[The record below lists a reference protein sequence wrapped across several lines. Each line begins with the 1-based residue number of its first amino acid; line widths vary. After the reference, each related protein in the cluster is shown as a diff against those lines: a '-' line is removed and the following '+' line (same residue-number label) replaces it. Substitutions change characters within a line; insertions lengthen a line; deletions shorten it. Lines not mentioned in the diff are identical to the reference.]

1 MNIAQ
6 ESPQLGNNAVRL
18 LQKCRTKPV
27 HGSYL
32 KTSSGLLSNLK
43 FLRLNGSLSSADSTT
58 PDGNEKT
65 SFPAI
70 GSEENL
76 KAGPPLL
83 AAAVGNAFGVE
94 GASKDAPDWV
104 DEGKVKPPGLPAL
117 ELIGF
122 QDVTYGFVSTLAGAP
137 ITGGIMVDIDLGVII
152 SENTT

>member
-1 MNIAQ
+1 MNIYQ
-6 ESPQLGNNAVRL
+6 TSPQLGNNAVRL

-32 KTSSGLLSNLK
+32 KTRSGLLSNLK

-83 AAAVGNAFGVE
+83 AGAVGNAFGVE

-117 ELIGF
+117 EHIGF
-122 QDVTYGFVSTLAGAP
+122 QDVTYRFVSTLAGAP

-152 SENTT
+152 SGNTT